1 MEPMKK
7 LLWIIVAVAVAFFIV
22 GAVVKA
28 VAFLLW
34 VAPVLLLAAV
44 LVFFLNRSGGQRI
57 P

>member
-1 MEPMKK
+1 
-7 LLWIIVAVAVAFFIV
+7 VVFFIL

-34 VAPVLLLAAV
+34 VAPVLLLAAL
-44 LVFFLNRSGGQRI
+44 LVFFVNRSGGKRI

>member
-1 MEPMKK
+1 MRK
-7 LLWIIVAVAVAFFIV
+7 LLWIIVAVAVAFLVV

-34 VAPVLLLAAV
+34 VAPVLLLAA
-44 LVFFLNRSGGQRI
+44 LLAFFLNRSGGKRI